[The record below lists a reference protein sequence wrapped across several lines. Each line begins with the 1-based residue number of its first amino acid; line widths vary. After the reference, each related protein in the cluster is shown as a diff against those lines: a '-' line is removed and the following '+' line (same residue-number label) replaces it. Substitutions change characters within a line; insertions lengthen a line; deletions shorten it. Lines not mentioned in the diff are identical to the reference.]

1 LENVK
6 VKITTVQTVDEAGNE
21 DIIELVT
28 EATLEN
34 IDDCFVINYDES
46 DITESKGSRTRLKI
60 YQNKMI
66 MTKVGP
72 YSSRMEFEEKIS
84 TSNLYT
90 TPYGTF
96 DLEFTTIIYDN
107 SLDEFG
113 KGRVYVEYKIIFG
126 NTGENY
132 NKLKIDIF

>member
-6 VKITTVQTVDEAGNE
+6 VKITTIQTIDEAGNE

-28 EATLEN
+28 EATLEY
-34 IDDCFVINYDES
+34 IDNCFIINYDES

-60 YQNKMI
+60 YEHKMI
-66 MTKVGP
+66 MTKIGT
-72 YSSRMEFEEKIS
+72 YSSRMEFEEKKS
-84 TSNLYT
+84 SSNLYT

-96 DLEFTTIIYDN
+96 DLDFTTVIYDN
-107 SLDEFG
+107 SLNEFG
-113 KGRVYVEYKIIFG
+113 KGEIYVEYKLVFG
-126 NTGENY
+126 NAGENY